1 MAYGVIVTV
10 EDGFA
15 TLDFTDPR
23 LRATALGVLLDI
35 GGPETIETDTGGPR
49 RTYRVPEGNAREAG
63 LMDDPGDT
71 SA

>member
-1 MAYGVIVTV
+1 MPYGVTAIV
-10 EDGFA
+10 EGGFA
-15 TLDFTDPR
+15 TLDFTDSR

-63 LMDDPGDT
+63 LLDDPGDT
-71 SA
+71 SP